1 MSEYDGTENPETPW
15 RDDGAS
21 EDDGRGDDELTGS
34 DRTPFEPNPGERG
47 TRLAAAV
54 GLLGLAVL
62 VQALV
67 LELAASQFWNDVFVG
82 ATLLVAGAYNY
93 YRRSNEEFGSI
104 GVASLVAL
112 LGLWL
117 VASPFLLGAGS
128 GIAETASDLGFWTD
142 VIVGLLAFGIGSYSA
157 YAIRDRRRHADVR
170 RTAT

>member
-15 RDDGAS
+15 RDDGDS
-21 EDDGRGDDELTGS
+21 EDDNRGSEGLTGG
-34 DRTPFEPNPGERG
+34 DRTPYRPNPDERG
-47 TRLAAAV
+47 KRLSGIV
-54 GLLGLAVL
+54 GLLGLALL

-67 LELAASQFWNDVFVG
+67 LELGATQFWNDSFVG
-82 ATLLVAGAYNY
+82 AILLVAGAYNY

-117 VASPFLLGAGS
+117 VASPFLLGSGS
-128 GIAETASDLGFWTD
+128 GIAETASGLGFWTD
-142 VIVGLLAFGIGSYSA
+142 ILVVLLAFGIGSYSA
-157 YAIRDRRRHADVR
+157 YASRDRRRAVDVR